1 MKNNSTYRKIEKP
14 AALIIIWGLI
24 LEFPVRY
31 LVSPDPWIHD
41 SGHWYFVQPSRLLI
55 ESGFVLLALLPFFFI
70 DELKNLLTI
79 KWTKKNRLFL
89 ILGIIGSILLFGLQ
103 QLEEISVITEGNL
116 GGLVPL
122 WFATGMLVGF
132 GQELTFRGLIYSGL
146 EKSYGEKWAI
156 VISTLCFALGSIHSV
171 RVYTYF
177 ANDYIF
183 ESLLLLGIFI
193 LAGFFFVWVRIE
205 TKNILIPSIIHGI
218 GNAITWATF
227 IVVKLNT

>member
-1 MKNNSTYRKIEKP
+1 MNNSSTSRKVKNP
-14 AALIIIWGLI
+14 VALIIIWGLI

-41 SGHWYFVQPSRLLI
+41 SGHWYFDQPSRLLI
-55 ESGFVLLALLPFFFI
+55 ESGFVLLAFMPFFFV
-70 DELKNLLTI
+70 DELKNLLII

-89 ILGIIGSILLFGLQ
+89 IFGIIGSISLFGLQ
-103 QLEEISVITEGNL
+103 QSEEINAIKEGKL
-116 GGLVPL
+116 GLFVPL
-122 WFATGMLVGF
+122 WFATGMVVGF
-132 GQELTFRGLIYSGL
+132 GQELTFRGLVYTGL
-146 EKSYGEKWAI
+146 YKSFGKKWAI

-171 RVYTYF
+171 RLYTYF

-183 ESLLLLGIFI
+183 ESLLLLCIFI

-227 IVVKLNT
+227 IVIKLHT